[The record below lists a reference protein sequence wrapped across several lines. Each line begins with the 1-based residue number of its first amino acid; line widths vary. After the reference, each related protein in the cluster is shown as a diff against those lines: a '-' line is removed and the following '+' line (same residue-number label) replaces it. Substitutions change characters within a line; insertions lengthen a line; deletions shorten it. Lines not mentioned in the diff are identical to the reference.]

1 MRSDAPDDA
10 AALLEQCVESSEPDS
25 YFHEELAENYAL
37 LGRSADA
44 REQAKLAL
52 SLLGDGESERAS
64 RLDRL
69 ARS

>member
-1 MRSDAPDDA
+1 M
-10 AALLEQCVESSEPDS
+10 ENSEPDS

-44 REQAKLAL
+44 REQAKVAL
-52 SLLGDGESERAS
+52 SLLGDGEAERTS
-64 RLDRL
+64 WLDRL